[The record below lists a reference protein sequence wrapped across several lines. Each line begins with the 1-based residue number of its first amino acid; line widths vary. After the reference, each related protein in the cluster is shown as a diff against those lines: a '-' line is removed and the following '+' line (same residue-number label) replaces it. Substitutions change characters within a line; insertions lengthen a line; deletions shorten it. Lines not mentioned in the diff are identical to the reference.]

1 MGARPRTLERELPE
15 RAPERM
21 ALLLSCAPAGVQ
33 PVGFTPAE
41 LEEARR
47 RRNPLVL
54 EAEARGLP
62 LPVGEP

>member
-1 MGARPRTLERELPE
+1 
-15 RAPERM
+15 M